1 MSEPTTATDAIRVEN
16 LGKSFGAV
24 TALTDVSL
32 RLGEG
37 ECLGLIG
44 DNGAGKSTLVKIL
57 SGFHR
62 PDRGQIFVEGAE
74 VSIRSVDHARSLG
87 IDTVYQDLALVPT
100 LSVAHNMFLNRE
112 LTTGVRPF
120 AWLDNR
126 EMRKRARAYLDDIGI
141 KTLRSVQSEVA
152 MLSGG
157 QRQAIA
163 IARSVHSGAR
173 ILLLDEPLA
182 AMGAKEGE
190 MILDL
195 IRDLKEKGH
204 SMIVVAH
211 NYVHVLEVCDR
222 VILLQHGSIS
232 LDRLSSETSAEELTE
247 LVARE
252 YRRQRADR
260 RTGGDAAGTPVD

>member
-1 MSEPTTATDAIRVEN
+1 MNTEAQDAIRVEN
-16 LGKSFGAV
+16 LAKSFGAV
-24 TALTDVSL
+24 TALVDLSMHL
-32 RLGEG
+32 QQG

-44 DNGAGKSTLVKIL
+44 DNGAGKSTLIKIL
-57 SGFHR
+57 SGFHK
-62 PDRGQIFVEGAE
+62 PDAGRILVNGEE
-74 VSIRSVDHARSLG
+74 VGIRSVDHARSLG

-100 LSVAHNMFLNRE
+100 LSVAHNMFLKRE
-112 LTTGVRPF
+112 LTHGVGPIR
-120 AWLDNR
+120 WLANGA
-126 EMRKRARAYLDDIGI
+126 MRKRARQYIDDIGI
-141 KTLRSVQSEVA
+141 RTLRSVQAEVA

-182 AMGAKEGE
+182 AMGAMEGE

-195 IRDLKEKGH
+195 IRDLKEEGH

-211 NYVHVLEVCDR
+211 NYVHVLEISDR
-222 VILLQHGSIS
+222 INLLQHGRIT
-232 LDRLSSETSAEELTE
+232 LDRPSSETSVEELTE

-252 YRRQRADR
+252 YREQRRQR
-260 RTGGDAAGTPVD
+260 G

>member
-1 MSEPTTATDAIRVEN
+1 VSEAAEVVRIRPDAPDAIRVEN
-16 LGKSFGAV
+16 VSKSFGV
-24 TALTDVSL
+24 VRALEDVSL
-32 RLGEG
+32 HVRPGEV
-37 ECLGLIG
+37 LGLIG

-57 SGFHR
+57 TGFHK
-62 PDRGQIFVEGAE
+62 PDSGSIFVFGDE
-74 VSIRSVDHARSLG
+74 VQLKSVTHARALG
-87 IDTVYQDLALVPT
+87 IDTVFQDLALVPT

-112 LTTGVRPF
+112 LTKGIGPF
-120 AWLDNR
+120 RWLDNR
-126 EMRKRARAYLDDIGI
+126 EMRSRARSYIEAIGI
-141 KTLRSVQSEVA
+141 RTLRSVNAEVA

-163 IARSVHSGAR
+163 IARSVHTGAK

-195 IRDLKEKGH
+195 IRDLKAEGH

-211 NYVHVLEVCDR
+211 NYVHVLEICDR
-222 VILLQHGSIS
+222 VNLLQHGRIT

-252 YRRQRADR
+252 YRRHRD
-260 RTGGDAAGTPVD
+260 GLEP